1 MSHPD
6 ALLAGYVDGAL
17 AEGERAVV
25 ERHLDACERCQ
36 EEVALARAARSALAS
51 VTEVPAPSDLGDAAI
66 AEARRRAAG
75 APAAVAH
82 AEKPGWYRWA
92 GAAAGIAAALA
103 LLTFVLPHVGTEPA
117 REAAGGAAAQSAAA
131 PPATTVEAQNVDYD
145 LAGVEALATSYRGG
159 GGATFA
165 PNETGTQSPEAKGVT
180 TARRIPFPDAV
191 ACLDRAFTPST
202 GSQGLPGQLVRVIQ
216 ARFRG
221 TPAILGVYLI
231 GPGAGQPADIVRVLV
246 ASSPGCTILTSTQAT
261 T

>member
-25 ERHLDACERCQ
+25 ERHLDACERCR

-51 VTEVPAPSDLGDAAI
+51 VSEVPAPGDLGEAAI

-75 APAAVAH
+75 EPGAAAPSG
-82 AEKPGWYRWA
+82 KPGWYRWA
-92 GAAAGIAAALA
+92 GAAAGIAAALL
-103 LLTFVLPHVGTEPA
+103 LLTLVLPHLGTEPA
-117 REAAGGAAAQSAAA
+117 REAAAAQSAAA
-131 PPATTVEAQNVDYD
+131 PATTVEAQNVDYD

-159 GGATFA
+159 ADATFA
-165 PNETGTQSPEAKGVT
+165 ANQPGTQAPEATGVT
-180 TARRIPFPDAV
+180 SARRIPFADAV
-191 ACLDRAFTPST
+191 ACLDRAFTPAT

-231 GPGAGQPADIVRVLV
+231 GPGAGQPTDIVRVLV
-246 ASSPGCTILTSTQAT
+246 ASSRGCTILTSTQAT

>member
-6 ALLAGYVDGAL
+6 ALLAEYVDGAL

-25 ERHLDACERCQ
+25 ERHLDACERCR

-51 VTEVPAPSDLGDAAI
+51 VTEVPAPGDLGDAAI

-75 APAAVAH
+75 EPGAAAPSG
-82 AEKPGWYRWA
+82 KPGWYRWA
-92 GAAAGIAAALA
+92 GAAAGIAAALL
-103 LLTFVLPHVGTEPA
+103 LLTLVLPHLGTEPA

-131 PPATTVEAQNVDYD
+131 PATTVEAQNVDYD

-159 GGATFA
+159 ADATFA
-165 PNETGTQSPEAKGVT
+165 ANQPGTQAPEATGVT
-180 TARRIPFPDAV
+180 SARRIPYADAV
-191 ACLDRAFTPST
+191 ACLDRAFTPAT

-231 GPGAGQPADIVRVLV
+231 SPGAGQPTDIVRVLV
-246 ASSPGCTILTSTQAT
+246 ASSRGCSILTSTQAST
-261 T
+261 

>member
-1 MSHPD
+1 MNHPD
-6 ALLAGYVDGAL
+6 ALLAEYVDGTL

-25 ERHLDACERCQ
+25 ERHLGTCERCR

-51 VTEVPAPSDLGDAAI
+51 VTEVPTPGDLGDAAI

-75 APAAVAH
+75 TPAAAPH
-82 AEKPGWYRWA
+82 PGRPGWYRWA
-92 GAAAGIAAALA
+92 GAAAGIAAALL
-103 LLTFVLPHVGTEPA
+103 LLTLVLPHIGTEPA
-117 REAAGGAAAQSAAA
+117 REAAGVAAAQSAAA
-131 PPATTVEAQNVDYD
+131 PPATSVEAQNVDYD

-159 GGATFA
+159 AAATFG
-165 PNETGTQSPEAKGVT
+165 PNEKGTQVPEATGVT
-180 TARRIPFPDAV
+180 TAQRIPFGDAV
-191 ACLDRAFTPST
+191 ACLDRAFTPAT

-231 GPGAGQPADIVRVLV
+231 GPGAGQPTDIVRVLV
-246 ASSPGCTILTSTQAT
+246 ASSRDCTILTSTQAT

>member
-51 VTEVPAPSDLGDAAI
+51 ATEVPAPSDLGDAAI

-92 GAAAGIAAALA
+92 GAAAGIAAALL
-103 LLTFVLPHVGTEPA
+103 LLTLVLPHVGTEPA

-131 PPATTVEAQNVDYD
+131 PATAVEAQNVDYD
-145 LAGVEALATSYRGG
+145 LADVEALATSYRGG
-159 GGATFA
+159 ADATFA
-165 PNETGTQSPEAKGVT
+165 ANQPGTQAPEATGVT
-180 TARRIPFPDAV
+180 SARRIPFADAV
-191 ACLDRAFTPST
+191 ACLDRAFTPVT

-231 GPGAGQPADIVRVLV
+231 GPGAGQPTDIVRVLV
-246 ASSPGCTILTSTQAT
+246 ASSRGCTILTSTQAT

>member
-6 ALLAGYVDGAL
+6 ALLAEYVDGAL

-25 ERHLDACERCQ
+25 ERHLDACERCR
-36 EEVALARAARSALAS
+36 EEVALARVAREALAS
-51 VTEVPAPSDLGDAAI
+51 VADAPAPGNLGNAAI

-75 APAAVAH
+75 TPAVA
-82 AEKPGWYRWA
+82 APSGKPGWYRWA
-92 GAAAGIAAALA
+92 GAAAGIAAALL
-103 LLTFVLPHVGTEPA
+103 LLTLVLPHIGTEPA
-117 REAAGGAAAQSAAA
+117 REAAGGTAAQSAAV

-159 GGATFA
+159 ADATFG
-165 PNETGTQSPEAKGVT
+165 PNEQGTHAPEATGVT
-180 TARRIPFPDAV
+180 TAQRIPFADAV
-191 ACLDRAFTPST
+191 ACLGRAFTPTT

-231 GPGAGQPADIVRVLV
+231 GPGAGQPTDIVRVLV
-246 ASSPGCTILTSTQAT
+246 ASSRGCTILTSTQAT

>member
-6 ALLAGYVDGAL
+6 ALLAEYVDGAL

-25 ERHLDACERCQ
+25 ERHLDACERCR
-36 EEVALARAARSALAS
+36 EEVSFARAARSALAS
-51 VTEVPAPSDLGDAAI
+51 VAEAPAPGNLGDAAI

-75 APAAVAH
+75 APAAA
-82 AEKPGWYRWA
+82 APSGKPGWYRWA
-92 GAAAGIAAALA
+92 GAAAGIAAALL
-103 LLTFVLPHVGTEPA
+103 LLTLVLPHIGREPA
-117 REAAGGAAAQSAAA
+117 REAAGGAAAQGAAA
-131 PPATTVEAQNVDYD
+131 SPATTVEAQNVDYD

-159 GGATFA
+159 ADGTFA
-165 PNETGTQSPEAKGVT
+165 PNERGTKAPEATGVT
-180 TARRIPFPDAV
+180 TAQRIPFADAV
-191 ACLDRAFTPST
+191 ACLDRAFTPAT

-231 GPGAGQPADIVRVLV
+231 GPGAGQPTDIVRVLV
-246 ASSPGCTILTSTQAT
+246 ASSRGCSILTSTQAT